1 MEKWVQIFICKIIIK
16 NNNKLKNKHILN
28 STYAALHNTSL
39 LNNESS
45 RRSVLL
51 QPSLLISLY
60 LHHLSSIIIVRSHFP
75 LCLVFILSLS
85 LPPEYSPPSLS
96 SASFAVMIPLP
107 PSWWTSHSPDLVV
120 PGFQMVW
127 LAEGSEPTLQQLILS
142 YCKPQGGWQ
151 GTHFSG
157 RMRGRGQGEGLGA
170 EGGLYNSQSCHRPT
184 RVLKRLRLLSA
195 LWSCL
200 KLVHKHF
207 TISQVL
213 CRRQQMGG
221 KKQTYLIA
229 SGIWKGI
236 QGDKGGRIRKRDSA
250 GHGWQLVTPH

>member
-1 MEKWVQIFICKIIIK
+1 MQHYT
-16 NNNKLKNKHILN
+16 KHPFWIMK
-28 STYAALHNTSL
+28 AVDALFCCSH
-39 LNNESS
+39 
-45 RRSVLL
+45 
-51 QPSLLISLY
+51 PSLFPFIVIIYPPSSSSGLTFISV
-60 LHHLSSIIIVRSHFP
+60 SSSF
-75 LCLVFILSLS
+75 SLS
-85 LPPEYSPPSLS
+85 LPPGYSPPSLS

-107 PSWWTSHSPDLVV
+107 PSWWTSHNPDLVV

-142 YCKPQGGWQ
+142 YRKPQGGWQ

-195 LWSCL
+195 LRSCL

-213 CRRQQMGG
+213 CRRQ
-221 KKQTYLIA
+221 
-229 SGIWKGI
+229 
-236 QGDKGGRIRKRDSA
+236 
-250 GHGWQLVTPH
+250 